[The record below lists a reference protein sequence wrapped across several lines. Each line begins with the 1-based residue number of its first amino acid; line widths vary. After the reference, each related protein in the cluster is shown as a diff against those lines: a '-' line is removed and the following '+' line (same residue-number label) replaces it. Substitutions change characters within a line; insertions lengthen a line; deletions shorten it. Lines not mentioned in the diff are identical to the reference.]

1 MNITIVPPGEGKN
14 FTRRDSGGEVVVK
27 LTAENG
33 QGSFT
38 IYETSRRAGDRRGP
52 GRHRHEGFEE
62 IFYVLAGEYV
72 FEVEDQRIEAPT
84 GMLISVP
91 PGALHTFTSVGKQ
104 DGRLLVICEPGG
116 IEEFFEDVSRHSA
129 NLNPDSVAAI
139 AREHGIEFI
148 PLQKKD

>member
-1 MNITIVPPGEGKN
+1 
-14 FTRRDSGGEVVVK
+14 
-27 LTAENG
+27 
-33 QGSFT
+33 
-38 IYETSRRAGDRRGP
+38 
-52 GRHRHEGFEE
+52 
-62 IFYVLAGEYV
+62 VLAGEYV